1 MQTNRQTE
9 RDQEIQ
15 KYSTRMSVVQL
26 TGVSEIEY
34 FDTVRS
40 DFAMDTNDSELCN
53 KLIDLLCSCTSM
65 SQIIPYE

>member
-1 MQTNRQTE
+1 
-9 RDQEIQ
+9 
-15 KYSTRMSVVQL
+15 MSVVQL

-65 SQIIPYE
+65 S